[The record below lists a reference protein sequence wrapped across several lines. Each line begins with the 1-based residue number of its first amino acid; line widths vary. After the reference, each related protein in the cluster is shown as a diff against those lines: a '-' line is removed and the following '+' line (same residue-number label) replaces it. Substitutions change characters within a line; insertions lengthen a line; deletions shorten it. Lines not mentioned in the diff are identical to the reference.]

1 MTSKQTL
8 ADTHRHTVCFFV
20 LCNRHWFAWVP
31 GSNLRIACLP
41 STLTLTLAMPTHPYL
56 YWLGRFSLCR
66 SLSPFASCGLS
77 HVYPVPAVVCR
88 VSVYFFFKV
97 TGPSPFRGQFGV
109 RQKGG
114 LPGPPPEVADLF
126 GAGLEYARLRP
137 RLRESVV
144 YWYSIQ

>member
-1 MTSKQTL
+1 MIE
-8 ADTHRHTVCFFV
+8 HV
-20 LCNRHWFAWVP
+20 L
-31 GSNLRIACLP
+31 S
-41 STLTLTLAMPTHPYL
+41 
-56 YWLGRFSLCR
+56 
-66 SLSPFASCGLS
+66 
-77 HVYPVPAVVCR
+77 
-88 VSVYFFFKV
+88 SVFFKV